1 MAPVG
6 SPERQ
11 PPAAELVVP
20 VLVADDEPHIGRII
34 KTKLEQGPFRVT
46 LVYDGQEA
54 LDALERGAGSGAGHG
69 DRGGD
74 AGAFRLLILDLMMPR
89 VSGLDV
95 LERVRADDRWKR
107 LPCLILTAAGQDHR
121 EDDARRRGAD
131 DFMTKPFSPKRL
143 YQRAAA
149 LSGLEDA

>member
-1 MAPVG
+1 MAAVG
-6 SPERQ
+6 SPEHQ

-54 LDALERGAGSGAGHG
+54 LDALERAAGDPGG